1 MGIKVTA
8 LMHAGVRVSPADDDI
23 VKAKAFYQDLLGLKT
38 DPNRPVIKGIPG
50 FWSNIEDGDRRQQIH
65 VMGAEGASPQA
76 RSAKED
82 PTRAHI
88 ALAVESLPDAVA
100 ELESKG
106 VEYWVYESL
115 VGKAS
120 NQVFFEDPFG
130 NMIELQQAK

>member
-8 LMHAGVRVSPADDDI
+8 LMHAGVRVGPSDDDI
-23 VKAKAFYQDLLGLKT
+23 AKAKAFYQDMLGLET
-38 DPNRPVIKGIPG
+38 DGNRPVIQGIPG
-50 FWSNIEDGDRRQQIH
+50 FWSNIHAGSRKQQIH
-65 VMGAEGASPQA
+65 VMGAEGESPQA
-76 RSAKED
+76 RSAKQD
-82 PTRAHI
+82 PTRSHI

-100 ELESKG
+100 ELEARG

-130 NMIELQQAK
+130 NMIELQQAQ